1 MKKVDSLVKGELL
14 ELKINKSRIQN
25 NIQELGEIG
34 LSEEGGVNRSLASQA
49 DAESRNWLKAYW
61 KKYCEI
67 GTFTD
72 AAANL
77 WGDYP
82 YVDEKN
88 LKPIIIGSHN
98 DSVPEGGKYD
108 GALGVLL
115 ATEIF
120 QTLVE
125 NHVYLK
131 HPLKLISLT
140 GEEPNPYQISTLGS
154 KAISGVVSKQ
164 YLAQFK
170 HIETGESLGE
180 AINRLGGNF
189 EKLEEAQWPKDSFSA
204 FIECHIEQGRRLF
217 DSGDPVAVVKKITGI
232 YRELVIIHGQAN
244 HAGTTDVFHRKDAL
258 LALSWLNIKLREYL
272 KKINVSEPVVGTI
285 GFAEVIPNAA
295 NIIPGSVRFNI
306 DLRSGDWNLVEKV
319 VEYLDSL
326 FSELKNKGIAATRKI
341 ILNQKPVD
349 LNSRIINALS
359 ATIEQDS
366 KLNLKVFTSMAGHDA
381 ANMAK
386 IGQSGMLFV
395 KSIDGKSHCKEEYS
409 KIEDIEVA
417 GNVLLKTLLN
427 LDRELE

>member
-1 MKKVDSLVKGELL
+1 M
-14 ELKINKSRIQN
+14 
-25 NIQELGEIG
+25 
-34 LSEEGGVNRSLASQA
+34 
-49 DAESRNWLKAYW
+49 
-61 KKYCEI
+61 
-67 GTFTD
+67 
-72 AAANL
+72 
-77 WGDYP
+77 
-82 YVDEKN
+82 
-88 LKPIIIGSHN
+88 
-98 DSVPEGGKYD
+98 
-108 GALGVLL
+108 
-115 ATEIF
+115 
-120 QTLVE
+120 
-125 NHVYLK
+125 
-131 HPLKLISLT
+131 
-140 GEEPNPYQISTLGS
+140 
-154 KAISGVVSKQ
+154 
-164 YLAQFK
+164 
-170 HIETGESLGE
+170 
-180 AINRLGGNF
+180 
-189 EKLEEAQWPKDSFSA
+189 
-204 FIECHIEQGRRLF
+204 
-217 DSGDPVAVVKKITGI
+217 
-232 YRELVIIHGQAN
+232 
-244 HAGTTDVFHRKDAL
+244 
-258 LALSWLNIKLREYL
+258 
-272 KKINVSEPVVGTI
+272 VGTI